1 MLAVQPADGQRL
13 TERHVLALGLG
24 ISAAFVA
31 AAAAAAI
38 VAAVNGGSLWATIH
52 LALAGAATVAIGAF
66 MPHFAVTLAGTRPAA
81 PVERLAALGLL
92 AVGAGGAVVGVTII
106 GGPMAAAGS
115 LVVVAGLLLV
125 SWHTFAPLRD
135 PLARR
140 HHVVALAYGVAL
152 LELAA
157 GVVLGGLA
165 ALGVPAVISAWAT
178 LRPAHA
184 WLSLFG
190 AVSLTIFGTLVYLAP
205 TVLGARIRAGAALIA
220 GTVGVLIGPPLTAVG
235 FVLDASPLV
244 IAGMAATLGGA
255 VGQVAYV
262 VDAYR
267 RRGPYTSEHDWRRV
281 AVGHLTAGTLWFA
294 AAVAAALVELVAGK
308 ALPGWSLGPLAV
320 PLVAGWM
327 LQELVGS
334 WTHLAPSVTP
344 GTAASHAAQRRI
356 LAVASRSRLA
366 AWNAGVALAWLGL
379 WLDAAIPAAVGLAL
393 LAAAV
398 LGSVVLIVRAL
409 TRTRY

>member
-1 MLAVQPADGQRL
+1 MPAAEPADGPRL

-31 AAAAAAI
+31 AAAAVAI
-38 VAAVNGGSLWATIH
+38 VAIVNDGNFWATIH

-92 AVGAGGAVVGVTII
+92 AVGASGAVVGVTII

-115 LVVVAGLLLV
+115 LAVAAGLLLV
-125 SWHTFAPLRD
+125 AWHTFAPLRD

-157 GVVLGGLA
+157 GVVLGCLG
-165 ALGVPAVISAWAT
+165 ALGVPAVVSAWAT

-205 TVLGARIRAGAALIA
+205 TVLGARIRAGAGLFA
-220 GTVGVLIGPPLTAVG
+220 GSAGMLVGPPLTVLG
-235 FVLDASPLV
+235 FVLDATPIV
-244 IAGMAATLGGA
+244 IAGMAVTLGGA
-255 VGQVAYV
+255 IGQVAYV
-262 VDAYR
+262 LDAHR
-267 RRGPYTSEHDWRRV
+267 RRGPFTSEHDWRRV
-281 AVGHLTAGTLWFA
+281 AVEHLTAGTLWFA
-294 AAVAAALVELVAGK
+294 AAVAAALVQLLAGK
-308 ALPGWSLGPLAV
+308 AVAGWSLGSLAI

-366 AWNAGVALAWLGL
+366 AWNVGVGLAWLGL
-379 WLDAAIPAAVGLAL
+379 GLDAAAPAAVGLVL

-409 TRTRY
+409 TRAPY